1 MNAPENS
8 QSVLLANISFTALAS
23 SVLELF
29 ATVPVP
35 ARPPIFIYVSVAGI
49 AGSPLAQVTV
59 ELLFNRFQMGLLPD
73 EFRAMF
79 TIPSIAT
86 SGTLS
91 EWTASAAL
99 SQTFIFTMALPRML
113 KFPKTVRR
121 FGPAESE
128 IYTESPIWVSPS
140 SIVARPMPA
149 ASEPMLN
156 LA

>member
-1 MNAPENS
+1 M
-8 QSVLLANISFTALAS
+8 
-23 SVLELF
+23 
-29 ATVPVP
+29 
-35 ARPPIFIYVSVAGI
+35 
-49 AGSPLAQVTV
+49 QVTV
-59 ELLFNRFQMGLLPD
+59 EVLFNRFQMGLLPD

-156 LA
+156 LV